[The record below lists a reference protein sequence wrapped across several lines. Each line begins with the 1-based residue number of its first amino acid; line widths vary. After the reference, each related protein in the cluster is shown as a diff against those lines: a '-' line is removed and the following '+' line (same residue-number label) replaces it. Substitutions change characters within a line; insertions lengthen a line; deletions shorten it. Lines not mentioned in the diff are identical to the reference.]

1 MRLLKEA
8 GQARFSRITISKK
21 SRLPKGVFESKSL
34 TPKARFRNELGMIK
48 HKDKILF
55 DVCEPVSSSGLLF
68 SAFGGHIFDSC
79 PEDGF

>member
-21 SRLPKGVFESKSL
+21 SRLPKGGSKTEILNFKSEIPRRVGI
-34 TPKARFRNELGMIK
+34 TK

-55 DVCEPVSSSGLLF
+55 DVS
-68 SAFGGHIFDSC
+68 
-79 PEDGF
+79 